1 VLCCVTLCCVVVVL
15 SCVVVVVLY
24 CPMYSPLSFLPKKV
38 LELIKDMISL
48 SLEKEGQKTSGLTFL
63 LSHYRHASVHLALDL
78 LIFFGE
84 KTMLEI
90 PKPEEPKEKKKEKS
104 SEEEKEKKKGD
115 EEEGGGAEEEEDE
128 EEKKA
133 KKAEKK
139 AKKVSVEKV
148 WRANLEETL
157 DKLCEDE
164 DSTVR
169 DKALAVVT
177 RVVF

>member
-1 VLCCVTLCCVVVVL
+1 
-15 SCVVVVVLY
+15 
-24 CPMYSPLSFLPKKV
+24 M
-38 LELIKDMISL
+38 IKAMISL
-48 SLEKEGQKTSGLTFL
+48 SLDQKGQKTSGLTFL

-115 EEEGGGAEEEEDE
+115 EEEGGGAEAEEDE

-139 AKKVSVEKV
+139 ASVEKI